1 MLFIV
6 RVRRIIVAV
15 EVRITEDY
23 VVSDVNEER
32 VFLFPLYSYMKCVC
46 VFIVVE
52 KNVQAS
58 GGVQIKWSNE
68 MAFCVCP
75 PYHVIW

>member
-15 EVRITEDY
+15 EVRITADY

-32 VFLFPLYSYMKCVC
+32 VFLFPLLLHEVC
-46 VFIVVE
+46 VRVY
-52 KNVQAS
+52 
-58 GGVQIKWSNE
+58 
-68 MAFCVCP
+68 C
-75 PYHVIW
+75 